1 MACYIY
7 QLPSRVLD
15 DLCRNIDT
23 LSEWDWMQFAS
34 YVITDLTQLRKIKS
48 MERVQG
54 VSITRELLWW
64 WAMRQATVQQLVDLL
79 CHLELYRAAQI
90 VLSWTTMAGAQRQ
103 ASPQLPCKEDAPCSL
118 KTDQPGI
125 SQSKDCSTST
135 SVPKQEKL
143 LNLPGDR
150 LFWSEADVIQ
160 ATEDFDQSHRIS
172 EGTFADIYR
181 GQRHGVAFAFKK
193 LREMSGSSPG
203 SMDRFLQAEM
213 QLCLR
218 CCHPNVLP
226 LLGFCAGRR
235 CHSLIYPYMA
245 NGSLQDRLQVQGD
258 SDLLPWP
265 QRASICSGLLLA
277 VEYLHSLDIIHSNVK
292 SANVL
297 LDQHLSPK
305 LAHPVAH
312 PCPADKKTKYTVM
325 KTHLFQASAAYLP
338 ENFIRVGQLTKQV
351 DIFSCGIVLAEVL
364 TGIPAMDKDRSPVY
378 LKDLLLSEIPSSTAS
393 LHSRKTDLG
402 KVVAKEI
409 CQKHVERRA
418 GLLPEAC
425 AETWA
430 TAVCLCLR
438 KRNASLEEVRVSMAG
453 VEEQLRSQPSLPWSR
468 VSEGTGLSSNTPEET
483 DDVDNS
489 SLSVSSS
496 VMVASCTRVASSPL
510 SRENGIAQPSTSGGL
525 EADSSSEACTGPQPP
540 HDAPETSWKIEI
552 NEAKRK
558 LMENILLY
566 KEEKLDSI
574 ELFGP

>member
-7 QLPSRVLD
+7 QLPSWVLD

-23 LSEWDWMQFAS
+23 LSEWDWMQFGKPAPDS
-34 YVITDLTQLRKIKS
+34 LSPLSAFPEAVKPGP
-48 MERVQG
+48 V
-54 VSITRELLWW
+54 
-64 WAMRQATVQQLVDLL
+64 ATSGRNLKDDQKKGQPVKP
-79 CHLELYRAAQI
+79 CSF
-90 VLSWTTMAGAQRQ
+90 LSSGTTMAGAQQQ
-103 ASPQLPCKEDAPCSL
+103 ASCQRPCEEDAPCSL
-118 KTDQPGI
+118 KTDVPD
-125 SQSKDCSTST
+125 SLQSKYCSTSI
-135 SVPKQEKL
+135 PKQEKL

-150 LFWSEADVIQ
+150 LFWSEADIVQ

-181 GQRHGVAFAFKK
+181 GQRNGVAFAFKR
-193 LREMSGSSPG
+193 LREVTGSSPG

-218 CCHPNVLP
+218 CCHPNILP
-226 LLGFCAGRR
+226 LLGFCTGRQF
-235 CHSLIYPYMA
+235 HSLIYPYMA
-245 NGSLQDRLQVQGD
+245 NGSLQDRLWAQGD
-258 SDLLPWP
+258 SDMLSWP

-277 VEYLHSLDIIHSNVK
+277 VEHLHSLDIIHSNVK

-297 LDQHLSPK
+297 LDQHLNPK

-312 PCPADKKTKYTVM
+312 PCPTNKKTKYTVM

-378 LKDLLLSEIPSSTAS
+378 LKDLLLSEIPSNTSS
-393 LHSRKTDLG
+393 VHSRKTSMG
-402 KVVAKEI
+402 KVVVKEI
-409 CQKHVERRA
+409 CQKHLERKA

-430 TAVCLCLR
+430 TAVSVCLR
-438 KRNASLEEVRVSMAG
+438 RREASLEE
-453 VEEQLRSQPSLPWSR
+453 QLRGQLSLPWSR
-468 VSEGTGLSSNTPEET
+468 VSEDTGSSSNTPEET

-489 SLSVSSS
+489 SLSVPSS
-496 VMVASCTRVASSPL
+496 VMVVSCARVSSPPP
-510 SRENGIAQPSTSGGL
+510 SMGNGTAQPSTSGRQ
-525 EADSSSEACTGPQPP
+525 EADSSSEACAGPQPP
-540 HDAPETSWKIEI
+540 QEATETSWKIEI
-552 NEAKRK
+552 NEAKRR

-566 KEEKLDSI
+566 KEEKLDSV